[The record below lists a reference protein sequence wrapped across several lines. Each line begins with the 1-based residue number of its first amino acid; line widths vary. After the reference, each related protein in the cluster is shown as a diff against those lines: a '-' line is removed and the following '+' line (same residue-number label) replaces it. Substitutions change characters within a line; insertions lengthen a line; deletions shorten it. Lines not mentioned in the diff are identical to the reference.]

1 MIVTVRGHRWRLIF
15 RERLASGA
23 CGECDPIG
31 QPGKQ
36 IVVST
41 LQTQTDLLDTII
53 HELLHAALPDL
64 CEESVEETATA
75 IAVVLH
81 RLGATKGL
89 DIEAEPQPTPPSQQR
104 PTK

>member
-1 MIVTVRGHRWRLIF
+1 MFVRVRGHVWKLVF
-15 RERLASGA
+15 VERLASGA
-23 CGECDPIG
+23 CGECDHVG

-36 IVVST
+36 ILVST
-41 LQTQTDLLDTII
+41 LQTKVDVLDTII

-64 CEESVEETATA
+64 AEESTLETATA

-89 DIEAEPQPTPPSQQR
+89 ETDDNPQPT
-104 PTK
+104 

>member
-1 MIVTVRGHRWRLIF
+1 MFVIVRGHRWKMIF

-23 CGECDPIG
+23 CGECDPVG

-41 LQTQTDLLDTII
+41 LQTPTDVLDTVI

-81 RLGATKGL
+81 RLGATKGI
-89 DIEAEPQPTPPSQQR
+89 DIKPEDQPSPSPPPSDG
-104 PTK
+104 